1 MTMITIKELKEKIY
15 SVPIPKDWREGQFVF
30 NRVEEI
36 FGKVAREVQ
45 FQDGVDCF
53 YRNDLI
59 DAFLAKVSER
69 LQSNG
74 ELGELA

>member
-1 MTMITIKELKEKIY
+1 MIKELKEKIY
-15 SVPIPKDWREGQFVF
+15 SVPIPTNWREGQFVF
-30 NRVEEI
+30 NRVEEL
-36 FGKVAREVQ
+36 FGRVAREVQ

-59 DAFLAKVSER
+59 DAFLTKVCER
-69 LQSNG
+69 LQANE